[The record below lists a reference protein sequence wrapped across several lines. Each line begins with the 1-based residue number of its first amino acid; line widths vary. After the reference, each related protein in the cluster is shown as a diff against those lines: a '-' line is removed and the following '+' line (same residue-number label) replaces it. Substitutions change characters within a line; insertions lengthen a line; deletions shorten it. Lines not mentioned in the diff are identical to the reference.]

1 VLTVRLKIME
11 LDTPI
16 LFAATTNAKR
26 SRKFYEE
33 NLGLKFV
40 SDDPF
45 ALVFQSGRVQL
56 RIQKVRRKPKIKYTV
71 LGWAVKDIRKTAKR
85 LKKSGVEFMRFDGL
99 GQDADNIWLAPSGA
113 RVAWFQDPDK
123 NTLSLTEFPW

>member
-1 VLTVRLKIME
+1 MPVRLAIME

-33 NLGLKFV
+33 ALGLKFV

-45 ALVFQSGRVQL
+45 ALVFRSGRVQL
-56 RIQKVRRKPKIKYTV
+56 RVQKVRRKPKINYTV
-71 LGWAVKDIRKTAKR
+71 LGWAVKDIRKTVKR
-85 LKKSGVEFMRFDGL
+85 LKKAGVEFIRFDGL
-99 GQDADNIWLAPSGA
+99 GQGADGIWLAPSGA

-123 NTLSLTEFPW
+123 NTLSLTEFP